1 MNVLKKVLFAIG
13 RFFRNIWR
21 YIMTN
26 AWIQPILIVALIFA
40 AIFALTGIPS
50 LIDEIKSWTDDTTDN
65 KIKNQKT
72 IDYDDFMKM
81 YNNNETFFVVFGE
94 EDCANCKTLYKTIN
108 TYMDDKEHKEIVN
121 AKIYFFDVTDLL
133 EDVEKDIEKYG
144 ELTFADEGEAF
155 DKLKF
160 ITDLL
165 YNGYAD
171 ILSEYN
177 GDDEYSASE
186 PYGKYEDAYAIQ
198 SPTTVFFTK
207 DANGTTSKMFNM
219 VVGQWNYKQSYTDI
233 NRLFN
238 SWHLSE
244 TDWAAAEKERDS
256 LVLNYLG

>member
-1 MNVLKKVLFAIG
+1 
-13 RFFRNIWR
+13 
-21 YIMTN
+21 MTN

-121 AKIYFFDVTDLL
+121 TKIYYFNVTELL

-144 ELTFADEGEAF
+144 
-155 DKLKF
+155 
-160 ITDLL
+160 
-165 YNGYAD
+165 N
-171 ILSEYN
+171 
-177 GDDEYSASE
+177 
-186 PYGKYEDAYAIQ
+186 DAQARGIHA
-198 SPTTVFFTK
+198 PTTAFFTK
-207 DANGTTSKMFNM
+207 NANGSTSKMFNM
-219 VVGQWNYKQSYTDI
+219 VKGQWNYKQSYTDI

-256 LVLNYLG
+256 LYLNYIG

>member
-121 AKIYFFDVTDLL
+121 TKIYYFNVTELL

-144 ELTFADEGEAF
+144 KYDFDVDGEAF
-155 DKLKF
+155 KKLDT
-160 ITDLL
+160 IATML
-165 YNGYAD
+165 YNGYDD
-171 ILSEYN
+171 ILSSYTN
-177 GDDEYSASE
+177 DEYSE
-186 PYGKYEDAYAIQ
+186 FETYGNDAQARGIHA
-198 SPTTVFFTK
+198 PTTAFFTK
-207 DANGTTSKMFNM
+207 NANGSTSKMFNM
-219 VVGQWNYKQSYTDI
+219 VKGQWNYKQSYTDI

-244 TDWAAAEKERDS
+244 TDWATAEKERDS
-256 LVLNYLG
+256 LYLNYLG